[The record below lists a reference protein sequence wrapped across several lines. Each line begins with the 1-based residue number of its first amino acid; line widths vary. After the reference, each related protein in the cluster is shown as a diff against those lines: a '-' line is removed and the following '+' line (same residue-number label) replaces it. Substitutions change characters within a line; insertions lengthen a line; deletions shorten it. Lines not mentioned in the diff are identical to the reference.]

1 MTQQTIETFFQK
13 AVSNDFTRD
22 YHFRLEELQFGGN
35 PTIFRA
41 DTLVYAKAGKL
52 PARNIVNQTVKYAGQ
67 TFNLPGSVEFSG
79 SESYE
84 MEFYCSESSNIRD
97 IFLDESRRTFDAF
110 TGQAGFS
117 NNGTG
122 YPLGT
127 IAGPL
132 SYLTVSQLN
141 KRLDIVRA
149 FKLVGVSIRNVGDV
163 AFEIAE
169 GSGAIKSFTVSIAYH
184 FFQDAS
190 RPSLPAFPSGLR

>member
-1 MTQQTIETFFQK
+1 MTEQIIEKFFQQ

-22 YHFRLEELQFGGN
+22 YHFRLQELQFGGN
-35 PTIFRA
+35 PIVFGA
-41 DTLVYAKAGKL
+41 DQLVYAKAGKL
-52 PARNIVNQTVKYAGQ
+52 PARSIVNQTVKYAGQ
-67 TFNLPGSVEFSG
+67 TFNLPGSVEFTG
-79 SESYE
+79 SENYE

-97 IFLDESRRTFDAF
+97 LFLDESRRTFDAF

-127 IAGPL
+127 IAGPT
-132 SYLTVSQLN
+132 SYMMVTQLD
-141 KRLDIVRA
+141 KRLNPVRA

-169 GSGAIKSFTVSIAYH
+169 GTGAIKTFAVSVAYH
-184 FFQDAS
+184 FFQDAF
-190 RPSLPAFPSGLR
+190 RANLPQAGVGLR